1 MWVCQDRRGFQTGPQ
16 AACLNFHLSHTA
28 AFFFFFPVRLLLIFL
43 INSESSL
50 RHFPFCSQFESC
62 SEVFSINVLVSS
74 AKFFHCNGS
83 FDRDLRSCFI

>member
-1 MWVCQDRRGFQTGPQ
+1 MGLSGQAWLPNRGTS
-16 AACLNFHLSHTA
+16 CLSELPSFSHSC
-28 AFFFFFPVRLLLIFL
+28 FFFFFPVRLLLIFL